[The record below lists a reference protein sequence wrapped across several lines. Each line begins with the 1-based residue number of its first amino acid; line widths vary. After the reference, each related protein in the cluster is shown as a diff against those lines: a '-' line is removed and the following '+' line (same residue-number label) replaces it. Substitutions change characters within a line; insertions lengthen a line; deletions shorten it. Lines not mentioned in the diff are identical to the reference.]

1 VCHSACNTGRKSK
14 NIEILSEIMKR
25 KLLLF
30 AGVSVAYSATWY
42 LVFLLFDLAEGP
54 PRESEGSAI
63 RFAVLL
69 GTMTSAYMVFFTK
82 FFEKQ
87 KKT

>member
-1 VCHSACNTGRKSK
+1 
-14 NIEILSEIMKR
+14 MKR

-30 AGVSVAYSATWY
+30 AGVSVCFSASVY
-42 LVFLLFDLAEGP
+42 LVFLLFDLAEGIP
-54 PRESEGSAI
+54 GESEGSAI

-69 GTMTSAYMVFFTK
+69 GTMSSAYMVFFTK

-87 KKT
+87 KES

>member
-1 VCHSACNTGRKSK
+1 
-14 NIEILSEIMKR
+14 MKR

-30 AGVSVAYSATWY
+30 AGVSVCFSASVY
-42 LVFLLFDLAEGP
+42 LVFLLFDLAEGIP
-54 PRESEGSAI
+54 GESEGSAI

-69 GTMTSAYMVFFTK
+69 GTMYSAYMVFFTK

-87 KKT
+87 KES

>member
-1 VCHSACNTGRKSK
+1 
-14 NIEILSEIMKR
+14 MKR

-30 AGVSVAYSATWY
+30 AGVSVAFSAALY
-42 LVFLLFDLAEGP
+42 LTFLLFDLAEGT

-63 RFAVLL
+63 RFAVLV
-69 GTMTSAYMVFFTK
+69 GTMSSAFMVFFSK

-87 KKT
+87 KKK

>member
-1 VCHSACNTGRKSK
+1 
-14 NIEILSEIMKR
+14 MKR

-30 AGVSVAYSATWY
+30 AGVSVCFNASVY
-42 LVFLLFDLAEGP
+42 LVFLLFDLAEGI

-69 GTMTSAYMVFFTK
+69 GTMSSAYMVFFTK

-87 KKT
+87 KES